1 MSTPNNAAR
10 FKNEKVML
18 RFALGLLALAGLF
31 MLIRWILEIRE
42 DPDLIPGVSTG
53 MVAAIE
59 FKENGQQLVIFD
71 EKGNKSP
78 VPGWSEGKVDETPIW
93 RPDGQRLFFTSDRE
107 DNTFNIFRYRPTA
120 RGAEKRSLGSRSKG
134 KPWFGPR
141 GHKDENVSAL
151 VASGPSVTEYNPK
164 AGTTRQILPPPSGEA
179 TGDAER
185 GVQDQVTA
193 FYQNL
198 GKAFIEAKWGPERE
212 VLFASMQ
219 NDELQLLI
227 GQNMTQTQ
235 TGFAAPTI
243 YEYGRQILFDVS
255 VNGDLLVVN
264 NGFEFPPLRGTE
276 SEAEAY
282 KNFIKDGKLVKP
294 YANVLYLVK
303 QGSPDRKV
311 LFASKDGLDG
321 FGSALI
327 SPEGGSVLL
336 QAGSFDESDN
346 FTPKALILLS
356 MSAETIGEGKV
367 IATGNVYEP
376 SWSADGKKVYYIKAD
391 GGSRDIAIYDIA
403 SGQETFLA
411 KGTGEYAYPVP
422 SPMLPKN
429 P

>member
-1 MSTPNNAAR
+1 
-10 FKNEKVML
+10 ML

-93 RPDGQRLFFTSDRE
+93 RPDVQRLFFTSDRE

-141 GHKDENVSAL
+141 GYKDENVSAL

-212 VLFASMQ
+212 VLFA
-219 NDELQLLI
+219 
-227 GQNMTQTQ
+227 
-235 TGFAAPTI
+235 
-243 YEYGRQILFDVS
+243 
-255 VNGDLLVVN
+255 
-264 NGFEFPPLRGTE
+264 
-276 SEAEAY
+276 
-282 KNFIKDGKLVKP
+282 
-294 YANVLYLVK
+294 
-303 QGSPDRKV
+303 
-311 LFASKDGLDG
+311 
-321 FGSALI
+321 
-327 SPEGGSVLL
+327 
-336 QAGSFDESDN
+336 
-346 FTPKALILLS
+346 
-356 MSAETIGEGKV
+356 
-367 IATGNVYEP
+367 
-376 SWSADGKKVYYIKAD
+376 
-391 GGSRDIAIYDIA
+391 
-403 SGQETFLA
+403 
-411 KGTGEYAYPVP
+411 
-422 SPMLPKN
+422 
-429 P
+429 